1 MYEQRIGG
9 CEGEK
14 PQRPSEGG
22 GLQAEGTA
30 SGVRLENSTMS
41 NEDNVAGKQRASPRS
56 EGGEVRRVG
65 GEAR

>member
-22 GLQAEGTA
+22 GLQA